1 MFMMLSIDGYFEGPN
16 HDLSWHNVD
25 DEFNKFAV
33 EMLRSADLF
42 IYGRRT
48 YQLMAEFWPR
58 MAKDQTLSNENKE
71 IARLINNTPKIVISK
86 TLEKVEENENWK
98 NVKLK
103 REFDVNEVKRL
114 KEQPG
119 KNILIGGSELAIS
132 FVKEG
137 LMDEF
142 WFMIN
147 PVIIGKGTPIL
158 SGLGQKLGLELIT
171 TKSFKSGNLLLYYK
185 PVKS

>member
-1 MFMMLSIDGYFEGPN
+1 MFMMLSVDGYFEGPN

-33 EMLRSADLF
+33 DMLRSADLF
-42 IYGRRT
+42 IYGRRM
-48 YQLMAEFWPR
+48 YQVMAEAWPR
-58 MAKDQTLSNENKE
+58 MAKDPTLSNEDKE

-86 TLEKVEENENWK
+86 TLEKVEESENWK
-98 NVKLK
+98 NIKLVHK
-103 REFDVNEVKRL
+103 FDVDEVKRL

-147 PVIIGKGTPIL
+147 PVIIGKGTAIL
-158 SGLGQKLGLELIT
+158 SGLGQKLGLELIMT
-171 TKSFKSGNLLLYYK
+171 RSFKSGNLLLYYK

>member
-1 MFMMLSIDGYFEGPN
+1 M
-16 HDLSWHNVD
+16 H
-25 DEFNKFAV
+25 
-33 EMLRSADLF
+33 
-42 IYGRRT
+42 
-48 YQLMAEFWPR
+48 
-58 MAKDQTLSNENKE
+58 
-71 IARLINNTPKIVISK
+71 
-86 TLEKVEENENWK
+86 
-98 NVKLK
+98 
-103 REFDVNEVKRL
+103 EFDVDEVKRL
-114 KEQPG
+114 KKQSG

-158 SGLGQKLGLELIT
+158 SGLGQKLGLELIMT
-171 TKSFKSGNLLLYYK
+171 RSFKSGNFLLYYK